1 MKKSF
6 SHLNILQKQLSGIV
20 ESKKLFHSFFPKHK
34 YVEISIPLF
43 DYVRGKVF
51 VEDLRDN
58 YQDEVPYQMDIAF
71 LFFLL
76 YKDFLNQVKRG
87 IVKNNHV
94 SNYLMAGKNR
104 HFQKQI
110 QQKRLLKP
118 LTPRMFEFETI
129 IEEEEVKPQ
138 ENQTACIVLR
148 IRETELLRGEILLHD
163 LFSNTDFEISV
174 EELISIVYLDFIEQI
189 KNEGNSLKVQ
199 KSILT
204 HIKSF

>member
-1 MKKSF
+1 
-6 SHLNILQKQLSGIV
+6 
-20 ESKKLFHSFFPKHK
+20 
-34 YVEISIPLF
+34 
-43 DYVRGKVF
+43 
-51 VEDLRDN
+51 
-58 YQDEVPYQMDIAF
+58 
-71 LFFLL
+71 
-76 YKDFLNQVKRG
+76 
-87 IVKNNHV
+87 
-94 SNYLMAGKNR
+94 
-104 HFQKQI
+104 
-110 QQKRLLKP
+110 
-118 LTPRMFEFETI
+118 MFEFETI

>member
-1 MKKSF
+1 M
-6 SHLNILQKQLSGIV
+6 
-20 ESKKLFHSFFPKHK
+20 
-34 YVEISIPLF
+34 
-43 DYVRGKVF
+43 
-51 VEDLRDN
+51 
-58 YQDEVPYQMDIAF
+58 
-71 LFFLL
+71 
-76 YKDFLNQVKRG
+76 NQVKRG
-87 IVKNNHV
+87 IVKNDHV

-129 IEEEEVKPQ
+129 IEEEVKPQ

-148 IRETELLRGEILLHD
+148 IRETELFRGEILLHD